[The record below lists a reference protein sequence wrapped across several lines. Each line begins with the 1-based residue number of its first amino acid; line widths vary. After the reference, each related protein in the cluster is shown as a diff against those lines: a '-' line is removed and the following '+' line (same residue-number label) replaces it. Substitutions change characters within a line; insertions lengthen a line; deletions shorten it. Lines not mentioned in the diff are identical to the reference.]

1 MPPPISITG
10 LADRLHALTDSVV
23 STGDDETFALE
34 QIHPRNIA
42 SAQNLLHYLALRS
55 SDLRHLQAELA
66 RYGLSS
72 LGRAEAHVEA
82 TLRATSRAADALA
95 GRLASGSEI
104 GPDIET
110 DQPMVGFDEGPD
122 QLEANAEA
130 LFGPRMPGRTAR
142 IMVTLPTEAA
152 TDPALVAEFAEAGA
166 SVFRINSAHDGPDV
180 WAAMV
185 AHVRTAEERTGRRLM
200 VVVDL
205 AGPKLRTG
213 PIAPGPSV
221 IKIKP
226 QRDQLGR
233 VTVAATVVL
242 SPETVAADADVPHHP
257 LPVDDRAWLAR
268 RIVGERISFT
278 DARGSSRRMVV
289 RGNADDRVTCLLP
302 DTAYLTPGTEL
313 RAEDDRTTVGHLP
326 PLDQGLRIRPGDCI
340 RLVADLSPADAS
352 AEPLTIGCTLPEA
365 LRDAVVG
372 DRVSLD
378 DGKIAGLVVA
388 TDGDS
393 LEIEVMD
400 IAPGGAW
407 LKSEKGINLPDT
419 DLDLPAM
426 TLDDRAT
433 LLFVVEHADAVDL
446 SFVRSAADVQ
456 DLREELARLGHPDF
470 PIIAKLETM
479 AAFRNLPDILL
490 AGMASPHL
498 GVMIA
503 RGDLAVEAGYV
514 RMGELQEEIM
524 WICEAAHVPV
534 VWATQVLEDLAKKGR
549 PARAEVTDAAMS
561 GRAECVM
568 LNKGPHIPTAIRFLD
583 AILTRM
589 EGHQDK
595 KSALL
600 RRLRLSD
607 RGSEL

>member
-1 MPPPISITG
+1 MPIAD

-23 STGDDETFALE
+23 STGDAETFALE

-55 SDLRHLQAELA
+55 SDLRHLQTELA
-66 RYGLSS
+66 RHGLSS

-95 GRLASGSEI
+95 GHLAPGSATR
-104 GPDIET
+104 PDIET
-110 DQPMVGFDEGPD
+110 DKPMVGFDEGPE

-130 LFGPRMPGRTAR
+130 LFGPRMPGRSTR
-142 IMVTLPTEAA
+142 IMVTLPSEAA

-166 SVFRINSAHDGPDV
+166 SVFRINSAHDDPEA

-185 AHVRTAEERTGRRLM
+185 AHLRLAEERTGRRLV

-221 IKIKP
+221 IRIKP
-226 QRDQLGR
+226 ERDQLGR
-233 VTVAATVVL
+233 ATVAATVLL
-242 SPETVAADADVPHHP
+242 SPEPAAADDGLPHDR
-257 LPVDDRAWLAR
+257 LPVDDLAWLAR
-268 RIVGERISFT
+268 RTVGERITFT

-289 RGNADDRVTCLLP
+289 TGHGDGSITCTLP

-313 RAEDDRTTVGHLP
+313 RAGDDRTTIGDLP
-326 PLDQGLRIRPGDCI
+326 PVEQGLRIHPGDRI
-340 RLVADLSPADAS
+340 RLVADLSPADA
-352 AEPLTIGCTLPEA
+352 AVEPPTIGCTLPEA

-378 DGKIAGLVVA
+378 DGKIAGRIVA
-388 TDGDS
+388 TDMDS
-393 LEIEVMD
+393 LEIEVMG

-407 LKSEKGINLPDT
+407 LKAEKGINLPDT

-426 TLDDRAT
+426 TVDDRAI
-433 LLFVVEHADAVDL
+433 LPFVIEHADAVDL
-446 SFVRSAADVQ
+446 SFVRTAADVQ
-456 DLREELARLGHPDF
+456 DLREELARLGQPDF
-470 PIIAKLETM
+470 PVIVKLETM
-479 AAFRNLPDILL
+479 TAFRNLPDILL

-568 LNKGPHIPTAIRFLD
+568 LNKGPYIPTAIRFLD

-595 KSALL
+595 KSSLL
-600 RRLRLSD
+600 RRLRLSG
-607 RGSEL
+607 RGSDL

>member
-1 MPPPISITG
+1 MSIAD
-10 LADRLHALTDSVV
+10 LADRLHTLTDSVV

-55 SDLRHLQAELA
+55 SDLRHLQGELT
-66 RYGLSS
+66 RHGLSS

-95 GRLASGSEI
+95 GHPAPGSGTES
-104 GPDIET
+104 GTATET
-110 DQPMVGFDEGPD
+110 YQPIVGFDEGPE

-130 LFGPRMPGRTAR
+130 LFGPRMPGRTSR

-152 TDPALVAEFAEAGA
+152 ADPALVAEFAEAGA
-166 SVFRINSAHDGPDV
+166 SVFRINSAHDDPEA

-185 AHVRTAEERTGRRLM
+185 AHVRSAEERTGRRLM

-213 PIAPGPSV
+213 PIAPGPAV
-221 IKIKP
+221 IKIRP
-226 QRDQLGR
+226 ERDQLGR
-233 VTVAATVVL
+233 ATVAATVVL
-242 SPETVAADADVPHHP
+242 SPESAAADDDRPHDG
-257 LPVDDRAWLAR
+257 LPVDDLAWLAR
-268 RIVGERISFT
+268 RTVGERITFT

-289 RGNADDRVTCLLP
+289 TGTGDDRVTCTLP
-302 DTAYLTPGTEL
+302 DTSYLTPGTEL
-313 RAEDDRTTVGHLP
+313 RVGDDRTTVGDLP
-326 PLDQGLRIRPGDCI
+326 PVEQGLRIRPGDRI
-340 RLVADLSPADAS
+340 RLVADNSPADAS
-352 AEPLTIGCTLPEA
+352 VEPPTIGCTLPEA
-365 LRDAVVG
+365 LRDTVLG

-393 LEIEVMD
+393 LEIEVMG

-407 LKSEKGINLPDT
+407 LKAEKGINLPDT

-426 TLDDRAT
+426 TLDDRAI
-433 LLFVVEHADAVDL
+433 LPFVVEHADAVDL

-568 LNKGPHIPTAIRFLD
+568 LNKGPYIPTAIRFLD

-595 KSALL
+595 KSSLL